1 MEYESS
7 GDRNETLSIKEYLE
21 DIKPYFE
28 GMIISKNLV
37 HGKLNL
43 QQQLTLYFLE
53 TLTKSNNIEIM
64 IDAEVDE
71 FIE

>member
-28 GMIISKNLV
+28 DIIISKNLV

>member
-28 GMIISKNLV
+28 DIIISKNLV

-43 QQQLTLYFLE
+43 Q
-53 TLTKSNNIEIM
+53 
-64 IDAEVDE
+64 
-71 FIE
+71 

>member
-28 GMIISKNLV
+28 GIIISKNLV

-43 QQQLTLYFLE
+43 Q
-53 TLTKSNNIEIM
+53 
-64 IDAEVDE
+64 
-71 FIE
+71 